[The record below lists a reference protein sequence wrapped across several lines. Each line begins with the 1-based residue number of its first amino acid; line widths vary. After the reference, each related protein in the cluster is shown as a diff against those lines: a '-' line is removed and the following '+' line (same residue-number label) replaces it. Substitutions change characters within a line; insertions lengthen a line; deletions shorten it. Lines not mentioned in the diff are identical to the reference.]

1 MNMLLPYC
9 MNNEHAISDEVLDL
23 VKLALA
29 KGKTWMAYNDSLYFL
44 NKEDIFFFKNCEEAN
59 EFSYNNI
66 SEYYLYSVI
75 QINYPEEI
83 FKKINYNDS
92 PEIKQ
97 SPDLSQI
104 KNTTM
109 NEENVKY
116 LKDNLK
122 YMGFGD
128 KLNEIMENNIREQ
141 KPEFS
146 IKMQSEINKQPVEA
160 ELHFK
165 KSDSTEMYFFNRYDI
180 KLKHT
185 EDQSKDLQQTF
196 YINKGQG
203 VTLKESYNLLNGR
216 AVHKTLTDKEG
227 EKYNAWIQLD
237 LNVKDDKG
245 NYKRQQYHENYGYN
259 LNEVLA
265 KYPVKELLDSKQK
278 GELVNSLQKGNV
290 QMVTFVK
297 EGKSEKMYIEA
308 DPRYKDI
315 NLYNPQMK
323 LQTREEKE
331 KYQSVTVP
339 GVNKAVKEEQGPD
352 KKKDLTQDTKLEKQV
367 AGKNNTVK
375 QNDKSL
381 LPKKRESTKKGMGI
395 S

>member
-1 MNMLLPYC
+1 
-9 MNNEHAISDEVLDL
+9 
-23 VKLALA
+23 
-29 KGKTWMAYNDSLYFL
+29 MAYNNSQYFL
-44 NKEDIFFFKNCEEAN
+44 EKEDTAFFKTRQEAN
-59 EFSYNNI
+59 EFAYNN
-66 SEYYLYSVI
+66 SSDYDRFHVI
-75 QINYPEEI
+75 HLNYPEEI
-83 FKKINYNDS
+83 FKKIHYNDS
-92 PEIKQ
+92 PENNQ
-97 SPDLSQI
+97 ASDLSQI
-104 KNTTM
+104 KYTAM

-128 KLNEIMENNIREQ
+128 KLNETMEKNIREQ
-141 KPEFS
+141 KPEFA

-165 KSDSTEMYFFNRYDI
+165 KSDSTDMYFFNRYDV
-180 KLKHT
+180 KLKNNEGH
-185 EDQSKDLQQTF
+185 SKDLQQTF

-203 VTLKESYNLLNGR
+203 VTLKESFNLLNGR
-216 AVHKTLTDKEG
+216 AVHKNLIDKEG
-227 EKYNAWIQLD
+227 EKYKAWIQLD

-245 NYKRQQYHENYGYN
+245 NFKRQQYHENYGYN

-265 KYPVKELLDSKQK
+265 KYPVKEILDAKQK
-278 GELVNSLQKGNV
+278 EELINSLQKGNV

-323 LQTREEKE
+323 LLTREEKE
-331 KYQSVTVP
+331 KYQSVTIP
-339 GVNKAVKEEQGPD
+339 GANRAVKEEQGTD
-352 KKKDLTQDTKLEKQV
+352 KKKDLTQDTKSEKQV
-367 AGKNNTVK
+367 AGKDKTVK

-381 LPKKRESTKKGMGI
+381 LPKKRESNKKGMGI

>member
-1 MNMLLPYC
+1 

-23 VKLALA
+23 VKIAIP
-29 KGKTWMAYNDSLYFL
+29 KNENWMAYNNSLYFL
-44 NKEDIFFFKNCEEAN
+44 EKEDIAFFKTRQEAN
-59 EFSYNNI
+59 EFAYNN
-66 SEYYLYSVI
+66 SSDYDRFHVI
-75 QINYPEEI
+75 RLDYPEEI
-83 FKKINYNDS
+83 FRRITYNDS

-97 SPDLSQI
+97 TPDLSQI
-104 KNTTM
+104 KNTAM

-128 KLNEIMENNIREQ
+128 KLNEAMEKNMREQ
-141 KPEFS
+141 KPAFTL
-146 IKMQSEINKQPVEA
+146 KMQTEINKQPVEA

-165 KSDSTEMYFFNRYDI
+165 KSESTEMYFFNRYDV
-180 KLKHT
+180 KLKNA
-185 EDQSKDLQQTF
+185 EEPSKNLQQTF

-227 EKYNAWIQLD
+227 EKYKAWIQLD

-278 GELVNSLQKGNV
+278 DELINSLQKGNV
-290 QMVTFVK
+290 QMVAFVK

-323 LQTREEKE
+323 RQTREEKE
-331 KYQSVTVP
+331 KYLSVPVP
-339 GVNKAVKEEQGPD
+339 GATKAVKEEQGPD
-352 KKKDLTQDTKLEKQV
+352 KKKELTQDTKREKQV
-367 AGKNNTVK
+367 AGNDKTVK

-381 LPKKRESTKKGMGI
+381 LPKKRESNKKGMGI
-395 S
+395 A